1 MKRLSIFLVVALIA
15 LAGCGGDDEDTGGG
29 SAGTETS
36 AAPENAETP
45 SGDNTDASAA
55 PGGGNELTLAADA
68 SQLAFDK
75 DALEASAGSVT
86 ITMDNPSSLPHNVA
100 VKGGG
105 VDEKGDV
112 VGKGEQSTVTAD
124 LKAGSYTFYCSVAG
138 HEAAGMKGTLTVN

>member
-15 LAGCGGDDEDTGGG
+15 LAGCGGSDDDNGG
-29 SAGTETS
+29 SAGTEPS
-36 AAPENAETP
+36 AAPETTETP

-55 PGGGNELTLAADA
+55 PGGGNELTLSADA
-68 SQLAFDK
+68 SQLAYDK

-100 VKGGG
+100 IKGGG

-124 LKAGSYTFYCSVAG
+124 LEAGSYTFYCSVAG